1 MSGLFDYIRD
11 FENQHQYQYQMMGG
25 AVALD
30 DEQKKHIESVL
41 STIDNNLEG
50 YEELKRAS
58 ERGTLPDTYA
68 SYEDASVALQKMVE
82 DSSRLKLDTNPDL
95 GTITTTLL
103 AIPPNETGLEIVPID
118 TNNETGSNMVLTDT
132 KNETD
137 SEIVPINTKN
147 ETGPVAAY
155 DVIKPGTILYHP
167 SQDVSRFDNSM
178 LFVDVTKVL
187 NKNEQRSFC
196 MFFTPNE
203 EYARRYSGLWSLNKR
218 PVYLHKLK
226 VKEGKPITGIKV
238 IDARIVPSNID
249 NLDLAKRISGP
260 SEDGTINGIKIEQKL
275 DNSPPV
281 DEYYICNPEVWFD
294 LVETWM
300 QFGSTEWVKI
310 TKDNVR
316 TIQVP
321 QNGNENENENENYSI
336 PI

>member
-11 FENQHQYQYQMMGG
+11 YENQHQYQHRSQYQYQYQYQIMRGG
-25 AVALD
+25 VDLD
-30 DEQKKHIESVL
+30 DAQKAHIESIL
-41 STIDNNLEG
+41 STIDHNMEG
-50 YEELKRAS
+50 YEDLKQAA
-58 ERGTLPDTYA
+58 EKGTLPNTYA
-68 SYEDASVALQKMVE
+68 NYDAAMNALNTMVT
-82 DSSRLKLDTNPDL
+82 DSAKLKQDTEPIIETSNQIEILESPVTPD
-95 GTITTTLL
+95 TTALL
-103 AIPPNETGLEIVPID
+103 ALPPDETGQEIAPITAE
-118 TNNETGSNMVLTDT
+118 TNNN
-132 KNETD
+132 
-137 SEIVPINTKN
+137 NTPS
-147 ETGPVAAY
+147 GPVAIY
-155 DVIKPGTILYHP
+155 DVIEPGTILYHP

-275 DNSPPV
+275 DNSPSV
-281 DEYYICNPEVWFD
+281 DEYYICNPEIWFD

-310 TKDNVR
+310 TKENVR

-321 QNGNENENENENYSI
+321 QNEI
-336 PI
+336 